1 MNAGF
6 SSVHPGV
13 CFTYYTVIMVF
24 AMILYHPAYLA
35 SMPIALITWL
45 LLHEKGRSLSGS
57 WHYYLLTGI
66 AVLIINPLINHRG
79 ERVLF
84 FLGEQAV
91 TFEAVVY
98 GFTMMLSMLTILIA
112 FICFRQAVDN
122 HKFLYLFSSI
132 LPKTAFLIMMSM
144 GFVPLLTDRMKQI
157 SIVQKARGL
166 DMTEGTAVKRAKDG
180 MQILK
185 ILISWS
191 LEGALQTADSMKG
204 RGYGI
209 AKRSSYMKY
218 RIDGRDWL
226 IMASIAILSAITSIG
241 LYFGYGKLVIFPS
254 LEIISMDI
262 TGIVFYSAFCLLLLI
277 PIIVEGREILIWHC
291 YK

>member
-1 MNAGF
+1 MNTGF

-13 CFTYYTVIMVF
+13 CFTYYTVIFAF
-24 AMILYHPAYLA
+24 AMTLYHPVYLA
-35 SMPIALITWL
+35 SMLISLIIWL
-45 LLHEKGRSLSGS
+45 LMHEKGRSLSGS
-57 WHYYLLTGI
+57 WQYYLLTGI

-79 ERVLF
+79 ERILF
-84 FLGEQAV
+84 FLGNKAV

-98 GFTMMLSMLTILIA
+98 GFTMMLSLLTILMA

-144 GFVPLLTDRMKQI
+144 GFVPLLAARMKQI
-157 SIVQKARGL
+157 SIVQKTRGI
-166 DMTEGTAVKRAKDG
+166 DMTEGTVVKRAKDG
-180 MQILK
+180 MKILK
-185 ILISWS
+185 ILISCS

-209 AKRSSYMKY
+209 AKRSSYMQY
-218 RIDGRDWL
+218 RINCRDWL
-226 IMASIAILSAITSIG
+226 IMTSVTILSTITAAG
-241 LYFGYGKLVIFPS
+241 LCFGYGKLVIFPS
-254 LEIISMDI
+254 LESISMDL
-262 TGIVFYSAFCLLLLI
+262 TGIILYSAFCLLLII

-291 YK
+291 CK

>member
-1 MNAGF
+1 MNTGF

-13 CFTYYTVIMVF
+13 CFTYYTVIIVF
-24 AMILYHPAYLA
+24 AMTLNHPAYLTP
-35 SMPIALITWL
+35 MLMALIIWL
-45 LLHEKGRSLSGS
+45 LMREKVRSLSGS
-57 WHYYLLTGI
+57 WQYYLLTGI

-79 ERVLF
+79 ERILF
-84 FLGEQAV
+84 FLGKKAV

-98 GFTMMLSMLTILIA
+98 GFAMMLSLLTILVA

-132 LPKTAFLIMMSM
+132 LPKTAFLIMMSI
-144 GFVPLLTDRMKQI
+144 GFVPLLAARMKQI
-157 SIVQKARGL
+157 SIVQKTREI
-166 DMTEGTAVKRAKDG
+166 DMTEGTVVKRAKDG
-180 MQILK
+180 MKILK

-209 AKRSSYMKY
+209 AKRSSYMQY
-218 RIDGRDWL
+218 RINSRDWL
-226 IMASIAILSAITSIG
+226 IMTSVTTLSTITAIG
-241 LYFGYGKLVIFPS
+241 LFFGYGKLVIFPS
-254 LEIISMDI
+254 LESISMDL
-262 TGIVFYSAFCLLLLI
+262 TGIILYSAFCLLLII

-291 YK
+291 CK

>member
-1 MNAGF
+1 MNTGF

-13 CFTYYTVIMVF
+13 CFTYYTVIFAF
-24 AMILYHPAYLA
+24 AMTLYHPVYLA
-35 SMPIALITWL
+35 SMLMSLIIWL
-45 LLHEKGRSLSGS
+45 LMHEKGRSLSGS
-57 WHYYLLTGI
+57 WQYYLLTGI

-79 ERVLF
+79 ERILF
-84 FLGEQAV
+84 FLGNKAV

-98 GFTMMLSMLTILIA
+98 GFTMMLSLLTILMA

-144 GFVPLLTDRMKQI
+144 GFVPLLAARMKQI
-157 SIVQKARGL
+157 SIVQKTRGI
-166 DMTEGTAVKRAKDG
+166 DMTEGTVVKRAKDG
-180 MQILK
+180 MKILK

-209 AKRSSYMKY
+209 AKRSSYMQY
-218 RIDGRDWL
+218 RINCRDWL
-226 IMASIAILSAITSIG
+226 IMTSVTTLSTITAIG
-241 LYFGYGKLVIFPS
+241 LFFGYGKLVIFPS
-254 LEIISMDI
+254 LESISMDL
-262 TGIVFYSAFCLLLLI
+262 TGIILYSAFCLLLII

-291 YK
+291 CK